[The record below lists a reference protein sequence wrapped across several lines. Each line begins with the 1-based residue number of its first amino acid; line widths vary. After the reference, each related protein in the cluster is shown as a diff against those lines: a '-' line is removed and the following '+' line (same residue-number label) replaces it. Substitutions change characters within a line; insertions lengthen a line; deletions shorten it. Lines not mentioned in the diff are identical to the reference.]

1 MSIKSFPQ
9 LSSLTANCTD
19 DFLLASGFTNS
30 VAIYDVQTGKELHEI
45 QSAHAHFINI
55 SRFANNSPHIF
66 ATASFDHTCKVW
78 DLRRPMRAD
87 SALQTLHTG
96 GLNVMCSFSPDD
108 RHLLCSGV
116 DTRLSQFEIPS
127 FNHVPKQFCIR
138 EPRHQ
143 SRYRRSA
150 YFADGKRFI
159 TAATDES
166 HARIMSTSG
175 HSVGIIDFNGF
186 MEGSTGTTPQQD
198 VNSATS
204 SNGRSESRSEYIQS
218 LRTHHE
224 DNNLFG
230 VLMLTYGPDPSSAVG
245 LVQLE
250 PGRSSIKCPW

>member
-1 MSIKSFPQ
+1 MTIKSFPQ

-30 VAIYDVQTGKELHEI
+30 VAIYDVETGKEVHEI

-87 SALQTLHTG
+87 AALQTLHTG

-108 RHLLCSGV
+108 SHILCSGV
-116 DTRLSQFEIPS
+116 DTRLSQFQIPS
-127 FNHVPKQFCIR
+127 FEQVPQDFCMR
-138 EPRHQ
+138 PPKHQ

-166 HARIMSTSG
+166 HARVMSVTG
-175 HSVGIIDFNGF
+175 HSLGIIDFNGF
-186 MEGSTGTTPQQD
+186 MGEQKVTNTRTPTD
-198 VNSATS
+198 
-204 SNGRSESRSEYIQS
+204 SNGRSESHSEYIQS
-218 LRTHHE
+218 LRTHHD
-224 DNNLFG
+224 DNDLFG
-230 VLMLTYGPDPSSAVG
+230 VLMLTYGHDPSSAVG

-250 PGRSSIKCPW
+250 PERRKQRGWSPW